1 VTEPFAVVAP
11 TGVKAARDAW
21 TPRPPLPDLTGKV
34 VAELWDYVYRGD
46 SMFEVIRAEL
56 TARYEGIRFV
66 GYAEFGNIH
75 GATEKEVIAGL
86 SQRFVEYGVAA
97 AIVGVG
103 S

>member
-1 VTEPFAVVAP
+1 MYAVTAP
-11 TGVKAARDAW
+11 TGAKTTRDAW
-21 TPRPPLPDLTGKV
+21 VPRPPLPDLTGKTV
-34 VAELWDYVYRGD
+34 CELWDYVYRGD
-46 SMFEVIRAEL
+46 EMFDVIRTEL

-75 GATEKEVIAGL
+75 GATEQEVVGAL
-86 SQRFVEYGVAA
+86 SQRLREFRVDA